1 MNDHKYAIYSD
12 SDSDSVSDSD
22 YDSDSSDGFDET
34 PETLEIRRK
43 IIEMGNKLD
52 KAVAKDNNEKV
63 VKYKRKM
70 KKLEYEYDV
79 KTKEIIM
86 QRDAEREARR
96 DGRKVEDVLKEYK
109 DAIAEADALRARN
122 AEAKKMGKV
131 VVEKEKP
138 PVNQEEI
145 IKQRKREEELV
156 KIFEK
161 ALGVKSPKK
170 SSPSAPLKS
179 LKKTKNPVK
188 AKKTVNKAVYCKE
201 VGGTRVN
208 RCIKTNDISLKSDKC
223 LLNEK
228 TNRCSVLKKSKPV
241 KPPIKPLVS
250 KTLKKEK
257 SPVKAKKTVNK
268 GVYCKEWKSSKGHT
282 LCKKTD
288 DESLNSQKCIVN
300 EKTNRCNLG
309 K

>member
-1 MNDHKYAIYSD
+1 M
-12 SDSDSVSDSD
+12 
-22 YDSDSSDGFDET
+22 
-34 PETLEIRRK
+34 
-43 IIEMGNKLD
+43 
-52 KAVAKDNNEKV
+52 
-63 VKYKRKM
+63 
-70 KKLEYEYDV
+70 
-79 KTKEIIM
+79 
-86 QRDAEREARR
+86 
-96 DGRKVEDVLKEYK
+96 
-109 DAIAEADALRARN
+109 
-122 AEAKKMGKV
+122 
-131 VVEKEKP
+131 
-138 PVNQEEI
+138 
-145 IKQRKREEELV
+145 V

-170 SSPSAPLKS
+170 STPSVKPPLKS
-179 LKKTKNPVK
+179 LKKTNPVK

-201 VGGTRVN
+201 VSGTRVN

-228 TNRCSVLKKSKPV
+228 TNRCSVLKKSKPPV
-241 KPPIKPLVS
+241 KPLVS